1 MARIH
6 LQNQTEETI
15 VAASSNSLICGQFIN
30 YNQNMYNVGHGNH
43 KSIRSPTLKVQGRF
57 RRSVEV

>member
-43 KSIRSPTLKVQGRF
+43 KSIRNPTL
-57 RRSVEV
+57 